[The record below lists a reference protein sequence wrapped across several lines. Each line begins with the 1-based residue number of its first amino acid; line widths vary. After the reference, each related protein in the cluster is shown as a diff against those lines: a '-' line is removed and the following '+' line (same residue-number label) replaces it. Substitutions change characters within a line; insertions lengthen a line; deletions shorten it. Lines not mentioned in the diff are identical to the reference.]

1 MGLRVFQRD
10 DDGYERLVY
19 GEVLIPDQP
28 NVFGDLHTK
37 LSVREFAYGFMMN
50 GFGINVEHDNPDVS
64 DDEVAVVESFIA
76 REGDPDF
83 IPGSWVIEMHIM
95 DNEVWD
101 SVLRGDINGF
111 SYEAMVK
118 FFELNVM
125 VPNETTRY
133 GRTEIDRDDGHAHGF
148 FVLLDDDG
156 RVITGGTTPSDID
169 GHVHPI
175 SSHTFTGMAQHHQHI
190 YNFVAGVEGM

>member
-1 MGLRVFQRD
+1 MSLRVFKRD
-10 DDGYERLVY
+10 DEGHERLVY

-64 DDEVAVVESFIA
+64 DTDVSVVESFIA
-76 REGDPDF
+76 RDGDPDF
-83 IPGSWVIEMHIM
+83 VPGSWVVGMHIQ
-95 DNEVWD
+95 DDEVWD

-118 FFELNVM
+118 FFELDVNV
-125 VPNETTRY
+125 PIETTRF
-133 GRTEIDRDDGHAHGF
+133 GRTAVDRDDGHSHGF

-156 RVITGGTTPSDID
+156 RVTAGGTTPSDID

-175 SSHTFTGMAQHHQHI
+175 SSHTFTDLSQGHQHI
-190 YNFVAGVEGM
+190 FNFLAGAEGM